1 MNLGGDPERDDFG
14 LPPVDIEIPDDA
26 RELDRD
32 VQAYHRELRAQRR
45 RLRARRLHGPLTRDG
60 MVLPLLAGCLVL
72 ALISGTLLTLFSAGQ
87 ADMPGLPARAAAR
100 PATTAKPAAGRGAG
114 STTAAGQRP
123 ASQSA
128 AGQAGA
134 SAAAGPSAGSAV
146 PSAGTG
152 PAGTGPART
161 GPAGTGPAAAAPS
174 VGQVGGPLP
183 DKTLLVAGRS
193 RRLRSL
199 PPAVLA
205 LIPAGCQCAAALRQL
220 VRQAAAARVVLYFVA
235 SRRAAGQLTRLAMQ
249 AGQRPAQV
257 ALDAHNVLGTAYKT
271 VGLTAILVH
280 ADGTVAQIASQLR
293 PGLTLTPE
301 FEQLSASPPAS

>member
-87 ADMPGLPARAAAR
+87 ADMPGLPGRTAAS
-100 PATTAKPAAGRGAG
+100 PATTAKPTAGRAAG
-114 STTAAGQRP
+114 STTATGQRP
-123 ASQSA
+123 ASQPA
-128 AGQAGA
+128 AGRAGA
-134 SAAAGPSAGSAV
+134 SAATG

-152 PAGTGPART
+152 PAAT
-161 GPAGTGPAAAAPS
+161 APG

-220 VRQAAAARVVLYFVA
+220 VHQAAAARVVLYFVGTGGA
-235 SRRAAGQLTRLAMQ
+235 VGQLRRLAAQ
-249 AGQRPAQV
+249 AGQRPAQLAEDV
-257 ALDAHNVLGTAYKT
+257 HNVLGTTYKPA
-271 VGLTAILVH
+271 GLTAILVH
-280 ADGTVAQIASQLR
+280 ADGRVAKVAPSLR
-293 PGLTLTPE
+293 PGLALTPD
-301 FEQLSASPPAS
+301 FMRLPASRPAS

>member
-1 MNLGGDPERDDFG
+1 VNLGGDPERDDFG

-87 ADMPGLPARAAAR
+87 ADMSGLPGRTAAG
-100 PATTAKPAAGRGAG
+100 PATTGKPAAGRTAG
-114 STTAAGQRP
+114 SSTA
-123 ASQSA
+123 
-128 AGQAGA
+128 
-134 SAAAGPSAGSAV
+134 
-146 PSAGTG
+146 T
-152 PAGTGPART
+152 
-161 GPAGTGPAAAAPS
+161 S

-183 DKTLLVAGRS
+183 DKTLVVAGQS

-220 VRQAAAARVVLYFVA
+220 VQQAAAARVVLYFVGTGGA
-235 SRRAAGQLTRLAMQ
+235 MGQLKGLATQ
-249 AGQRPAQV
+249 AGQHPAQLAEDV
-257 ALDAHNVLGTAYKT
+257 HNVLGTTYQPT
-271 VGLTAILVH
+271 GLTAILVH
-280 ADGTVAQIASQLR
+280 ANGTVARVAPRLR
-293 PGLTLTPE
+293 PGLALKSD
-301 FEQLSASPPAS
+301 FMRLPASQPAS

>member
-87 ADMPGLPARAAAR
+87 ADMPGLPGRASAR
-100 PATTAKPAAGRGAG
+100 PAATANPAAGRTAG
-114 STTAAGQRP
+114 SSTATGPRRASQPSAGQT
-123 ASQSA
+123 
-128 AGQAGA
+128 GA
-134 SAAAGPSAGSAV
+134 SAATGPSASTGSASTG
-146 PSAGTG
+146 SA
-152 PAGTGPART
+152 
-161 GPAGTGPAAAAPS
+161 GPAAGI
-174 VGQVGGPLP
+174 GQVGGQLP
-183 DKTLLVAGRS
+183 DKTLVVAGQS
-193 RRLRSL
+193 TRLRSL

-220 VRQAAAARVVLYFVA
+220 VRQAAAARVLLYFVGPG
-235 SRRAAGQLTRLAMQ
+235 RAARQLARLATQ
-249 AGQRPAQV
+249 AGQRPARV
-257 ALDAHNVLGTAYKT
+257 ALDAHNVLGATYKP
-271 VGLTAILVH
+271 VGLTAILVQT
-280 ADGTVAQIASQLR
+280 DGTVARVAPRLR

-301 FEQLSASPPAS
+301 FQQLSASHPAS

>member
-87 ADMPGLPARAAAR
+87 ADMPGLPGRTAAG
-100 PATTAKPAAGRGAG
+100 PATTAKPTAGRAAG
-114 STTAAGQRP
+114 STTATGQRP
-123 ASQSA
+123 ASQPA
-128 AGQAGA
+128 AGRAGA
-134 SAAAGPSAGSAV
+134 SAATG

-152 PAGTGPART
+152 PAAT
-161 GPAGTGPAAAAPS
+161 APG

-183 DKTLLVAGRS
+183 DKTLLVAGQS
-193 RRLRSL
+193 TRLRSL
-199 PPAVLA
+199 SPAVLA

-220 VRQAAAARVVLYFVA
+220 VYQAAAARVVLYFVGTGGA
-235 SRRAAGQLTRLAMQ
+235 VGQLRRLATQ
-249 AGQRPAQV
+249 AGQRPAQLAEDV
-257 ALDAHNVLGTAYKT
+257 HNVLGTTYKPA
-271 VGLTAILVH
+271 GLTAILVH
-280 ADGTVAQIASQLR
+280 ADGTVARVAPSLR
-293 PGLTLTPE
+293 STLALTPE
-301 FEQLSASPPAS
+301 FKQLSASHPAS

>member
-87 ADMPGLPARAAAR
+87 ADLPGLPGRTAAR
-100 PATTAKPAAGRGAG
+100 PATTAEPAAGHAAG
-114 STTAAGQRP
+114 STTATGQRP
-123 ASQSA
+123 ASQPSA
-128 AGQAGA
+128 GRAGA
-134 SAAAGPSAGSAV
+134 SAATGPSAGAG
-146 PSAGTG
+146 SAGTG
-152 PAGTGPART
+152 SAGTGS
-161 GPAGTGPAAAAPS
+161 AATAPS

-183 DKTLLVAGRS
+183 DKTLVVAGRS

-205 LIPAGCQCAAALRQL
+205 LIPAGCPCAAALRQL
-220 VRQAAAARVVLYFVA
+220 VQQAAAARVVLYFVGTGGA
-235 SRRAAGQLTRLAMQ
+235 IGQLKGLATQ
-249 AGQRPAQV
+249 AGQRPAQLAEDV
-257 ALDAHNVLGTAYKT
+257 HNVLGTTYKPA
-271 VGLTAILVH
+271 GLTAILVH
-280 ADGTVAQIASQLR
+280 ADGTVARVAPSLR
-293 PGLTLTPE
+293 SGLALKPD
-301 FEQLSASPPAS
+301 FMRLPASRPAS

>member
-1 MNLGGDPERDDFG
+1 VNLGGDPERDDFG

-26 RELDRD
+26 RDLDRD

-87 ADMPGLPARAAAR
+87 ADMPGLPGRTAAR

-146 PSAGTG
+146 PSAGAG

-183 DKTLLVAGRS
+183 DKTLVVAGRS

-199 PPAVLA
+199 QPAVLA

-220 VRQAAAARVVLYFVA
+220 VHQAAAARVRLYFVGTGGA
-235 SRRAAGQLTRLAMQ
+235 MGQVRRLAAQ
-249 AGQRPAQV
+249 AGQRPAQLAEDV
-257 ALDAHNVLGTAYKT
+257 HNVLGTTYPAA
-271 VGLTAILVH
+271 GLTAILVH
-280 ADGTVAQIASQLR
+280 ANGTVARVAPSLR
-293 PGLTLTPE
+293 SGLALTPD
-301 FEQLSASPPAS
+301 FLRLPAGAPAS

>member
-87 ADMPGLPARAAAR
+87 ADMPGLPGRTAAS
-100 PATTAKPAAGRGAG
+100 PATTAKPTAGRAAG
-114 STTAAGQRP
+114 STTATGQRP
-123 ASQSA
+123 ASQPA
-128 AGQAGA
+128 AGRAGA
-134 SAAAGPSAGSAV
+134 SAAAGPSAGASSAGAGSAG
-146 PSAGTG
+146 SAGTG
-152 PAGTGPART
+152 PAAT
-161 GPAGTGPAAAAPS
+161 APS

-220 VRQAAAARVVLYFVA
+220 VHQAAAARVVLYFVGTGGA
-235 SRRAAGQLTRLAMQ
+235 VGQLRRLAAQ
-249 AGQRPAQV
+249 AGQRPAQLAEDV
-257 ALDAHNVLGTAYKT
+257 HNVLGTTYKPA
-271 VGLTAILVH
+271 GLTAILVH
-280 ADGTVAQIASQLR
+280 ADGRVAKVAPSLR
-293 PGLTLTPE
+293 PGLALTPD
-301 FEQLSASPPAS
+301 FMRLPASRPAS

>member
-87 ADMPGLPARAAAR
+87 ADMPGLPGRTAAG
-100 PATTAKPAAGRGAG
+100 PATTAKPTAGRAAG
-114 STTAAGQRP
+114 STTATGQRP
-123 ASQSA
+123 ASQPA
-128 AGQAGA
+128 AGRAGA
-134 SAAAGPSAGSAV
+134 SAATG

-152 PAGTGPART
+152 PAAT
-161 GPAGTGPAAAAPS
+161 APG

-183 DKTLLVAGRS
+183 DKTLLVAGQS
-193 RRLRSL
+193 TRLRSL
-199 PPAVLA
+199 SPAVLA

-220 VRQAAAARVVLYFVA
+220 VYQAAAARVVLYFVGTGGA
-235 SRRAAGQLTRLAMQ
+235 VGQLRRLATQ
-249 AGQRPAQV
+249 AGQRPAQLAEDV
-257 ALDAHNVLGTAYKT
+257 HNVLGTTYKPA
-271 VGLTAILVH
+271 GLTAILVH
-280 ADGTVAQIASQLR
+280 ADGRVAKVAPSLR
-293 PGLTLTPE
+293 PGLALTPD
-301 FEQLSASPPAS
+301 FMRLPASRPAS